1 MKSVESVIKSPL
13 DNDLVRSP
21 FSNKQKYLTEYS
33 SDGEGNKAIDAF
45 DAMTHGRETDYDGGR
60 ITDWYM
66 QVMDNAEWTF
76 PDRGKGSLM
85 ATYGE
90 GNASQERLPN
100 VLSGQPG
107 AALIAFGK
115 VERKTDGKD
124 NSPVSKV
131 EMTNCLFLSVNGNGE
146 DKDDG
151 KAYPNES
158 SLKGSIPYAEY
169 NGNTTGGVF
178 SPNDD
183 ETTNYIVLSGSIAL
197 TPVMALTDT
206 YKAIYDYTPSAGIF
220 PNPIMGG
227 GIRQWWH
234 LTVPSRDNGDGRYY
248 TQKWWKA
255 ATPGMEPEWDAERTK
270 GLVPLTEK
278 GPEEY
283 EFNYSAI
290 GDSSDQ
296 ISKVG
301 VVACMLIIGDKCVVE
316 TGSTGKVSD
325 FEWRTYKER
334 SQCASDDEYYQQ
346 SFTIGFDPKI
356 GDKLIG
362 TKFDLQ
368 NNIDYTMGIDAEGTA
383 IPIRKKDRV
392 SGAVKFVILGPVNVT
407 WDVVTRRHPTF
418 FRHTKWGSST
428 ILLLPREQHRDRVV

>member
-45 DAMTHGRETDYDGGR
+45 DAMTHGSETDYDGGR

-76 PDRGKGSLM
+76 PDKGKGSLM

-151 KAYPNES
+151 KAYPNE
-158 SLKGSIPYAEY
+158 LAK
-169 NGNTTGGVF
+169 
-178 SPNDD
+178 
-183 ETTNYIVLSGSIAL
+183 
-197 TPVMALTDT
+197 
-206 YKAIYDYTPSAGIF
+206 
-220 PNPIMGG
+220 
-227 GIRQWWH
+227 
-234 LTVPSRDNGDGRYY
+234 
-248 TQKWWKA
+248 
-255 ATPGMEPEWDAERTK
+255 
-270 GLVPLTEK
+270 
-278 GPEEY
+278 
-283 EFNYSAI
+283 
-290 GDSSDQ
+290 
-296 ISKVG
+296 
-301 VVACMLIIGDKCVVE
+301 
-316 TGSTGKVSD
+316 
-325 FEWRTYKER
+325 
-334 SQCASDDEYYQQ
+334 
-346 SFTIGFDPKI
+346 GFDTLR
-356 GDKLIG
+356 G
-362 TKFDLQ
+362 
-368 NNIDYTMGIDAEGTA
+368 
-383 IPIRKKDRV
+383 V
-392 SGAVKFVILGPVNVT
+392 
-407 WDVVTRRHPTF
+407 
-418 FRHTKWGSST
+418 
-428 ILLLPREQHRDRVV
+428 